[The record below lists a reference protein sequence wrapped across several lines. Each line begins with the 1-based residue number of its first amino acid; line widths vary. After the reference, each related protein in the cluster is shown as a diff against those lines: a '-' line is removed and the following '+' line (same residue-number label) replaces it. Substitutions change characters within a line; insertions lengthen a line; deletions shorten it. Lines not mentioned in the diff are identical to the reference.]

1 MACDVCS
8 QNGFRVTRIT
18 CLDCSK
24 DGWSTLDL
32 CANCSDRDCVRDMD
46 NKRHSATHPLL
57 QVRKVFSQR
66 MMYTLFDSADAKLE
80 AMNTTSYAPDEFLSA
95 QTLSAPANDKTT
107 EEESRERDDFEPT
120 SAVSEA
126 GKAFQ

>member
-1 MACDVCS
+1 
-8 QNGFRVTRIT
+8 
-18 CLDCSK
+18 
-24 DGWSTLDL
+24 
-32 CANCSDRDCVRDMD
+32 MD

-66 MMYTLFDSADAKLE
+66 MMYTLFDAADAKLE
-80 AMNTTSYAPDEFLSA
+80 AMNTTSYAPDEFPSA
-95 QTLSAPANDKTT
+95 QTLSAPANGKTT
-107 EEESRERDDFEPT
+107 EEESRERDDFEST